1 MARRPRKRTNQPL
14 PIVEMTA
21 GPPGALSTGG
31 TEDNFTQIAM
41 ELDRRRS
48 FRERW
53 AARSSDKLFFTTT

>member
-21 GPPGALSTGG
+21 GP
-31 TEDNFTQIAM
+31 EDNFTQIAM
-41 ELDRRRS
+41 ELDRRGS

-53 AARSSDKLFFTTT
+53 AARSSDKLFFINGPRKS